1 MAGKTKVTLTLDQ
14 DLVDLAKLQY
24 PNFSGRVNDLLS
36 IDLHGEDEESQLM
49 KEIAKL
55 SDTLEIKK
63 DKLCNV
69 RKKKALVQGSDSA
82 IDSVLSWANVIYQ
95 RRGVIGLNILK
106 RECKN
111 RDVSFDNVKNI
122 LEKEGVAFVNYDGW

>member
-1 MAGKTKVTLTLDQ
+1 M
-14 DLVDLAKLQY
+14 
-24 PNFSGRVNDLLS
+24 
-36 IDLHGEDEESQLM
+36 
-49 KEIAKL
+49 
-55 SDTLEIKK
+55 
-63 DKLCNV
+63 
-69 RKKKALVQGSDSA
+69 
-82 IDSVLSWANVIYQ
+82 LSWANVIYQ